1 MLTQQWDMKRP
12 GHEISSRND
21 FCCFMMDWLCFGK
34 YSLPVS
40 TLLGSEVKALG
51 CSLEGNFVC
60 WDIFLPQCCSPS
72 MYWSL
77 SSTARTNNNSKT
89 LRSIIIYH
97 FAVLLF
103 AEFHDRW
110 MQELQS
116 NCIICGPLMNYPEL
130 IHHFNTETQTV
141 ICWVECCSTLVFPQ
155 LQGEGVYA
163 QSCHSI
169 MLIYSQTLDLEHDV
183 YTVNRN
189 PHPQFVFKQFWSF
202 FYVRGLFQK
211 CPSQTRI
218 TLNNSEDT
226 LISFIAAFQYYLP

>member
-1 MLTQQWDMKRP
+1 
-12 GHEISSRND
+12 
-21 FCCFMMDWLCFGK
+21 MDWLCFGK

-40 TLLGSEVKALG
+40 TLLGSEVKTLG
-51 CSLEGNFVC
+51 ASLEGNFVC

-103 AEFHDRW
+103 AECHDRW

-116 NCIICGPLMNYPEL
+116 NCIFCGPLMNYPEL
-130 IHHFNTETQTV
+130 IHHFNTETQTM
-141 ICWVECCSTLVFPQ
+141 ICWEGCCSTLVFPQ
-155 LQGEGVYA
+155 LQGEDVYA

-169 MLIYSQTLDLEHDV
+169 FLIYSQTSDLEHDV
-183 YTVNRN
+183 YNVNSN
-189 PHPQFVFKQFWSF
+189 PHLQCVLKHF
-202 FYVRGLFQK
+202 FYCRGLFLK
-211 CPSQTRI
+211 FSSQTRI
-218 TLNNSEDT
+218 TLNHSEGT
-226 LISFIAAFQYYLP
+226 LIFIYCSITILLTLDPALNKWHLNNMPAS